1 VPVEI
6 EGVGFLTAAEAAL
19 ALGVKKETLY
29 AYASR
34 GKLRSYRR
42 GIGRERLYRADEV
55 QELTRLRPGGDAA
68 AELPRV
74 DAWMDG
80 HA

>member
-1 VPVEI
+1 VTI
-6 EGVGFLTAAEAAL
+6 DGVGYLTAPEAAE
-19 ALGVKKETLY
+19 ALGVKLQTLY

-42 GIGRERLYRADEV
+42 GIGRERLYRTDEV
-55 QELTRLRPGGDAA
+55 MELIRIRPDREAS
-68 AELPRV
+68 ELPRV
-74 DAWMDG
+74 EAWMDG